1 MDSLLRY
8 RLTLIR
14 EVFAQLEILLPKKI
28 LNKPLW
34 YNKKFDELMD
44 MKIADMEFLSKAYW
58 EMIVAKYP
66 GACRAAITDHAESY
80 KYN

>member
-1 MDSLLRY
+1 MDSVLRY

-14 EVFAQLEILLPKKI
+14 EVFAQLEILLPKRI

-34 YNKKFDELMD
+34 YNTKFDDLMD
-44 MKIADMEFLSKAYW
+44 MKITDMEGVSQAYW
-58 EMIVAKYP
+58 ELIVARYP
-66 GACRAAITDHAESY
+66 DTTKAAMVDHQNSY